1 MKSFIEFNEEITPHP
16 DVVKAY
22 KKTLEAEDAV
32 GNQSYKVTKAAVTRA
47 SNNLSKMI
55 KKHHGDLDSQSN
67 IALRTKLQKME
78 NYNER

>member
-1 MKSFIEFNEEITPHP
+1 MKSFIEFTEEVTPHP
-16 DVVKAY
+16 EVIKAY

-55 KKHHGDLDSQSN
+55 KKHHGELDSQSN

-78 NYNER
+78 NQNE